1 MLPKTKIN
9 KTLSKDTPTYLSISL
24 FKVTYTKQG
33 LLLFFGGKKGTAP
46 NIGGHHPPNPP
57 TSASRP
63 CRSSRSHSAPSSHR
77 KATLAP
83 SFWNLAAYS
92 WKRFGSVKKWFPRSK
107 KRGKV
112 VDKNNAKEK
121 MGESLE
127 LFFLTIATIFLVK
140 KQDAMVCGWFQKI
153 CSYNIMSYEKKM
165 RRCTYEHWPR
175 NLLCTHLTIHTNDM
189 GVSHRYTNTGWS
201 LGHYTQPRKNLPPN
215 AVWPFVCPKNHLLP
229 IIGDVH
235 SQSQHTAASIV
246 PLNDPFL
253 QECSCS
259 SNM

>member
-1 MLPKTKIN
+1 M
-9 KTLSKDTPTYLSISL
+9 
-24 FKVTYTKQG
+24 F
-33 LLLFFGGKKGTAP
+33 FFGKESTAP
-46 NIGGHHPPNPP
+46 NIGGHHHPSTSNPP
-57 TSASRP
+57 ASRP

-92 WKRFGSVKKWFPRSK
+92 WKRSIFGSVEFSLVPK
-107 KRGKV
+107 KRQGKLWTKIMPRKRWGKV
-112 VDKNNAKEK
+112 RVVFSQN
-121 MGESLE
+121 SYY
-127 LFFLTIATIFLVK
+127 LFFWLRNK
-140 KQDAMVCGWFQKI
+140 MPWFVGGFKRSAVI
-153 CSYNIMSYEKKM
+153 KSCEKKM